1 MAPLRTFEHAG
12 LTFDVDDSGGTGEAV
27 VLLHGYPGTK
37 GSWDRVTP
45 AFAGAGYRVL
55 AFDQRGYSPGARP
68 AGRRSYTLEHLVG
81 DVLALAADAG
91 LDRFHLVGHD
101 WGGAVAWAAA
111 AWHPE
116 RLLTM
121 TSLATP
127 HFRALLRSMLS
138 SAQVVHSWF
147 MLFCQLP
154 WLPEKALT
162 TGAGAK
168 AFVRTL
174 VKSGLAE
181 ERAHEYVRFM
191 QAGAARPAINW
202 YRAVPFDR
210 PAPPVPVGVPVLY
223 LHGTGDFALGRRAAD
238 LTGRYVRGQYRYEA
252 LEGVSHWIPEESA
265 DVAVPL
271 VLEHLRAHPAPVPPP
286 TQGEP
291 PHGHRP

>member
-1 MAPLRTFEHAG
+1 MVFDNDG
-12 LTFDVDDSGGTGEAV
+12 LTFEADDSGGPGEAV
-27 VLLHGYPGTK
+27 VLLHGYPGTRV
-37 GSWDRVTP
+37 SWDRVAP
-45 AFAGAGYRVL
+45 ALTGAGYRVL

-68 AGRRSYTLEHLVG
+68 PGRRSYSLDLLVG
-81 DVLALAADAG
+81 DMLALAGHAG
-91 LDRFHLVGHD
+91 VDRFHLVGHD

-116 RLLTM
+116 RLLSM

-138 SAQVVHSWF
+138 STQIVHSWY

-154 WLPEKALT
+154 WLPEAALT
-162 TGAGAK
+162 TAPGAK

-181 ERAHEYVRFM
+181 DRAREYVRFM

-202 YRAVPFDR
+202 YRAVPFNS
-210 PAPPVPVGVPVLY
+210 PASAVPVGVPVLY
-223 LHGTGDFALGRRAAD
+223 LHGTDDFALGRRAAD
-238 LTGRYVRGQYRYEA
+238 LTGRYVRGEYRYEV

-271 VLEHLRAHPAPVPPP
+271 ILDHLRAHPA
-286 TQGEP
+286 
-291 PHGHRP
+291 